1 MVAALAL
8 WGREDQKESQMNNPK
23 GGCGRTA
30 AMTRSRQ
37 LIRGIAATGMALV
50 LSACG
55 GGDSG
60 AAMFFQNTG
69 YGIVKSARSDTP
81 LPGECK
87 SLTGMPFS
95 RVRAWGFQ
103 PN

>member
-1 MVAALAL
+1 
-8 WGREDQKESQMNNPK
+8 
-23 GGCGRTA
+23 
-30 AMTRSRQ
+30 
-37 LIRGIAATGMALV
+37 
-50 LSACG
+50 
-55 GGDSG
+55 
-60 AAMFFQNTG
+60 MFFQDTG